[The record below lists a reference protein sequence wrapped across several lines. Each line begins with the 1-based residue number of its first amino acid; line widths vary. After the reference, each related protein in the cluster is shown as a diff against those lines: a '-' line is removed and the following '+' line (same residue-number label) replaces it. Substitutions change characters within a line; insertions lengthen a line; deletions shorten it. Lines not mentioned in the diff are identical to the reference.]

1 MTAAAA
7 LCLPSAANA
16 ASTYND
22 AITGFEY
29 YATSTE
35 GHFAGSASGALPG
48 YWDTV
53 VDHTPLSLS
62 STPTATI
69 TGGSFSL
76 ATGYT
81 LVTGTFTG
89 GTVQVTNV
97 GAGCTNQTFD
107 VEGTLSDVGPWYLGS
122 GTGTFSAI
130 LTHYRKSVWGYCVT
144 YAASVSGS
152 FSLTF

>member
-1 MTAAAA
+1 MTTRALLVLVAAAA

-48 YWDTV
+48 Y
-53 VDHTPLSLS
+53 S
-62 STPTATI
+62 TI